1 MAKAIIQNMGCI
13 MFKERCLSTIKLND
27 GNNKE
32 TVIIARTKAM
42 NVKMNDSQKNCTINC
57 FLFDPSVF
65 LMPTS
70 FARFSLLAVE
80 RFMKLIHAINKM
92 IIAMMENKRTYSIM
106 PPVFLPFSKSLYKCQ
121 RLIGKTK

>member
-1 MAKAIIQNMGCI
+1 M

-27 GNNKE
+27 GNNKA
-32 TVIIARTKAM
+32 TAIIARTKAIE
-42 NVKMNDSQKNCTINC
+42 VKINDSQKNCEINC
-57 FLFDPSVF
+57 FLFEPNVF

-80 RFMKLIHAINKM
+80 RFIKLMHAINK
-92 IIAMMENKRTYSIM
+92 IITAMMENNRTYSIM

-121 RLIGKTK
+121 